1 MKVTRVGVDL
11 AKDLFQVHGVDGQ
24 GKTVLRR
31 KLRRS
36 EMTTYFKKLPA
47 CMIGL
52 EACAS
57 SHYWARILS
66 EQGHTVKLIAP
77 QFVKPLRQRQQERR
91 Q

>member
-36 EMTTYFKKLPA
+36 EMTTYFQKLPA

-52 EACAS
+52 QACEFLLYRAS
-57 SHYWARILS
+57 IRLTSSKSSSTKRPAADFKRN
-66 EQGHTVKLIAP
+66 
-77 QFVKPLRQRQQERR
+77 
-91 Q
+91 